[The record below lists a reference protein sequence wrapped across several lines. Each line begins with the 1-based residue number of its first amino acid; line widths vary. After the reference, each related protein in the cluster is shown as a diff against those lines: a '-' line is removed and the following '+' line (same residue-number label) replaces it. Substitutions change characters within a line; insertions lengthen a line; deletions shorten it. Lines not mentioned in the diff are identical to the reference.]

1 MRIKINCDIGESF
14 GVWEK
19 GNDEKIIPYPDLA
32 NLACGF
38 HASDV
43 KTINKVVH
51 LAKKNNVII
60 GAHPS
65 YQEILSF
72 GGKTIPYAKNEVV
85 NIILYQL
92 GALHAFC
99 LRHDTQISYIKPHGG
114 LYSDMMNNEDV
125 FREVLTAIK
134 FFNPNLNLMIISTPR
149 NDYYKN
155 IAKEFNIKLLFEVFL
170 DRNYNNDGSL
180 VSREDNNAVIHNVEE
195 IIDRTKSLKEFKYI
209 KTIKGKKL
217 YIDVDSVCIHSD
229 NKDSLK
235 FIKIVKDVL
244 DEKV

>member
-14 GVWEK
+14 GVCER
-19 GNDEKIIPYPDLA
+19 GNNEEIMPYPDLA

-43 KTINKVVH
+43 KTINKVVL
-51 LAKKNNVII
+51 LAKKNDVII

-72 GGKTIPYAKNEVV
+72 GGRSIPYTKNEII

-92 GALHAFC
+92 GALNAFC
-99 LRHDTQISYIKPHGG
+99 LRHDTQISYVKPHGG
-114 LYSDMMNNEDV
+114 LYSDMMKNEDI
-125 FREVLTAIK
+125 FKEVLTAIK
-134 FFNPNLNLMIISTPR
+134 FFDSSLNLMILSTLN
-149 NDYYKN
+149 NDYYKK

-170 DRNYNNDGSL
+170 DRHYNNDGTL
-180 VSREDNNAVIHNVEE
+180 VSREDSNSVINDEDE
-195 IIDRTKSLKEFKYI
+195 IIQRIKLLKEFKYI

-217 YIDVDSVCIHSD
+217 YIDVDSVCIHSE
-229 NKDSLK
+229 NKEALK
-235 FIKIVKDVL
+235 FIKIAKDVL
-244 DEKV
+244 DDKV